1 MIMNG
6 EQVSPMENTSAP
18 SSNIEWT
25 LADFLSTYR
34 YWAVFFSSLL
44 LAIGGQGFS
53 TVLPLISQ
61 MTGNSDTI

>member
-34 YWAVFFSSLL
+34 YWALFFSHFFWQS
-44 LAIGGQGFS
+44 ADKVSARSF
-53 TVLPLISQ
+53 P
-61 MTGNSDTI
+61 